1 MLWQSILIYKQLTFI
16 NMIIRIYKNTFFFSF
31 HKKYVLLHLEKNV
44 FPMKKRFVKC
54 FVIAATCLSLSACD
68 LLQGLGDQ
76 VAGLANLANCEYSL
90 KNVTGL
96 TIGGVNVKKITNGN
110 ITAAD
115 VLNLTNALLSKKVPM
130 AMNVNI
136 DVKNP
141 TDKNAAMTAMD
152 WILDIDGSQF
162 AQGNSTKNYTI
173 TKMKTTTVPLG
184 VNTDLY
190 SMFSK
195 DGLGSLKN
203 FVSSFKSDGTSSKV
217 GLRIKPSLNVGG
229 MQVPMPNYIKVEKK
243 TGNNG

>member
-1 MLWQSILIYKQLTFI
+1 
-16 NMIIRIYKNTFFFSF
+16 
-31 HKKYVLLHLEKNV
+31 
-44 FPMKKRFVKC
+44 MKKRILRIFAIVGVC
-54 FVIAATCLSLSACD
+54 TTLSACSV
-68 LLQGLGDQ
+68 LSSLADQ
-76 VAGLANLANCEYSL
+76 AVGLANLANCEYSL

-115 VLNLTNALLSKKVPM
+115 VVNLTNALLSKKVPM

-162 AQGNSTKNYTI
+162 AQGNSSKGVTVTKQA
-173 TKMKTTTVPLG
+173 TTTVPLG

-195 DGLGSLKN
+195 DGINSLKN
-203 FVSSFKSDGTSSKV
+203 FVSSFKNDGTSSKV
-217 GLRIKPSLNVGG
+217 GLRIKPSLNVGSYV
-229 MQVPMPNYIKVEKK
+229 VPMPNYIKVVKK
-243 TGNNG
+243 TGTKSNS

>member
-1 MLWQSILIYKQLTFI
+1 
-16 NMIIRIYKNTFFFSF
+16 
-31 HKKYVLLHLEKNV
+31 
-44 FPMKKRFVKC
+44 MKKRIKYCLV
-54 FVIAATCLSLSACD
+54 VAAGCLTMGACSV
-68 LLQGLGDQ
+68 LQSLGDQ

-90 KNVTGL
+90 KNVSGL
-96 TIGGVNVKKITNGN
+96 TVAGINVKNITNGN
-110 ITAAD
+110 ITAGD
-115 VLNLTNALLSKKVPM
+115 VLNLTNALVKKTVPM

-141 TDKNAAMTAMD
+141 TEKNASMTAMD

-162 AQGNSTKNYTI
+162 AQGNSVKNYTI
-173 TKMKTTTVPLG
+173 TKQKTTTVPLG

-195 DGLGSLKN
+195 DGISSLKN

-229 MQVPMPNYIKVEKK
+229 VQVPMPNYIKVEKK
-243 TGNNG
+243 TGSNA

>member
-1 MLWQSILIYKQLTFI
+1 
-16 NMIIRIYKNTFFFSF
+16 
-31 HKKYVLLHLEKNV
+31 
-44 FPMKKRFVKC
+44 MKKRFVKC
-54 FVIAATCLSLSACD
+54 FVIAATCFSLSACS

-90 KNVTGL
+90 KNVSGL
-96 TIGGVNVKKITNGN
+96 TIGGVNVKNLTNGN

-115 VLNLTNALLSKKVPM
+115 VLNLTQALLSKKVPM

-136 DVKNP
+136 DIKNP
-141 TDKNAAMTAMD
+141 TEKNAALTAMD
-152 WILDIDGSQF
+152 WILDIDNSEF
-162 AQGNSTKNYTI
+162 AKGNSVKNYTI
-173 TKMKTTTVPLG
+173 TKQKTTTVPLG

-195 DGLGSLKN
+195 DGINSLKT
-203 FVSSFKSDGTSSKV
+203 FVSSFKKDGTSSKV

-243 TGNNG
+243 TGSNS